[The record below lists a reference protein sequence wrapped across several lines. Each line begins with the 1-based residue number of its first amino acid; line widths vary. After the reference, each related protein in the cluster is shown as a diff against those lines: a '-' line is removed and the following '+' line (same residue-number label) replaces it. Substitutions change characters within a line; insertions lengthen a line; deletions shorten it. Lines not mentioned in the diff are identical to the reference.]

1 MPSFCI
7 FVPQIQHINYIVPGF
22 HKKFFLLF
30 SLILWV
36 IMPPAIAQQGILSG
50 TVQNENNMPME
61 FVSVSLKD
69 TRTGTTTNSNGFF
82 TIQIDPNVEHEIL
95 FSFLGYQS
103 VTKKIILQP
112 GQQKVMEIVLLPI
125 ATNLPDI
132 EIRERQIISGQYT
145 KIDPNLTAIIPGP
158 GNGVE
163 NLVKTMPGVS
173 SATELSSQYSVR
185 GGNYDENL
193 VYVNGIEIYRPFLI
207 RSGQQEGLSFL
218 NSDLV
223 SSISF
228 SAGGFDAQ
236 YGDKMASVLDITY
249 KNPDSFAGSFSISL
263 LEGSLHLEDSKFDNK
278 LRYLV
283 GLRHKSNQYLL
294 GTLDT
299 QGDYKPQ
306 FSDAQA
312 FVAWQF
318 NPRWD
323 LSFLG
328 NFSRNQ
334 YQFIPDVQ
342 TTRFGTVKEVRQ
354 FTVFFQGQEAD
365 QFLTALGALSLNYT
379 PSENQQYQLITSVF
393 QTDETENFDI
403 RGQYLLERVEADFGS
418 SNFGEA
424 TGTPL
429 GVGTFHNHARN
440 YLNAIVWNIE
450 HKAKLVTDN
459 NVFKY
464 GLKFQYEDIFD
475 RLREWSL
482 TDSAGFSIP
491 RNPDPDYLTLKDT
504 LNTRILLQSNRISG
518 YVQNSHE
525 LENKFGRLVL
535 TGGIRA
541 QYWNFNRQWLFS
553 PRATVLF
560 KPVKTPR
567 MVFRIS
573 GGLYQ
578 QPAFYKELRDMNG
591 VINRNNKAQESLQL
605 VLGSEYNMQIWGRP
619 FKYTAEIYYKHFNN
633 LIPYEL
639 DNVRIRYYA
648 NDVAKGYGAGID
660 MKINGEF
667 VPGIESWASLSLMK
681 TEEIIEGATFTNNDG
696 DQVPLGYIPR
706 PSDQR
711 LTFSLFFQDFL
722 PRNPSYKVNL
732 ALVYGSGLPL
742 APPTEQKSRNLT
754 TMPPYRRVD
763 IGFSKQLIGDATQ
776 FSEKNFL
783 NHIESMW
790 VTAEVFN
797 LLEINNTIS
806 YLWIRDVSND
816 LYAVPNFL
824 TSRLINVKLV
834 TRF

>member
-1 MPSFCI
+1 MSGFYKI
-7 FVPQIQHINYIVPGF
+7 F
-22 HKKFFLLF
+22 FFVYALF
-30 SLILWV
+30 SLTVIL
-36 IMPPAIAQQGILSG
+36 PAYAQEGNLSG
-50 TVQNENNMPME
+50 TVKDENNNPME
-61 FVSVSLKD
+61 FVSVSVKG
-69 TRTGTTTNSNGFF
+69 TRKGTTTNSDGFF
-82 TIQIDPNVEHEIL
+82 SLQIQPNIKQEVL

-103 VTKKIILQP
+103 ITREITLQP
-112 GQQKVMEIVLLPI
+112 GQEIITEIILLPI

-145 KIDPNLTAIIPGP
+145 RIDPNLTAVIPGP

-173 SATELSSQYSVR
+173 VATELSSQYSVR

-249 KNPDSFAGSFSISL
+249 KNPDSLAGSFSISL
-263 LEGSLHLEDSKFDNK
+263 LEGSLHIEDSKFNNK
-278 LRYLV
+278 LRYLI

-312 FVAWQF
+312 FVGWQF
-318 NPRWD
+318 NPWWE
-323 LSFLG
+323 LNFLG

-342 TTRFGTVKEVRQ
+342 TTRFGNVSEVRQ

-365 QFLTALGALSLNYT
+365 QFLTTLGALSLNYT
-379 PSENQQYQLITSVF
+379 PAENQQYQIITSLF

-403 RGQYLLERVEADFGS
+403 RGQYLLERVETDRGS
-418 SNFGEA
+418 SEFGQA

-450 HKAKLVTDN
+450 HKAKLASEN
-459 NVFKY
+459 NIFKY
-464 GLKFQYEDIFD
+464 GVKFQYEDIFD

-504 LNTRILLQSNRISG
+504 LNTRILLQSGRVSG
-518 YVQNSHE
+518 YVQNSYE
-525 LENKFGRLVL
+525 LDGKYGRFVL
-535 TGGIRA
+535 TGGIRT
-541 QYWNFNRQWLFS
+541 QYWSFNRQWLFS

-560 KPVKTPR
+560 KPLNFPR
-567 MVFRIS
+567 MVFRLS

-578 QPAFYKELRDMNG
+578 QPAFYKELRDMSG
-591 VINRNNKAQESLQL
+591 VINKNNKAQESLQL

-619 FKYTAEIYYKHFNN
+619 FKYTAEVYYKHFNN

-648 NDVAKGYGAGID
+648 NDVAEGYGAGID

-681 TEEIIEGATFTNNDG
+681 TEEIIKGATFTNRDG
-696 DQVPLGYIPR
+696 EKVPLGYIPR

-742 APPTEQKSRNLT
+742 APPTDQKSRNLT

-763 IGFSKQLIGDATQ
+763 IGFSKQLIGESTR
-776 FSEKNFL
+776 FSGKNIL
-783 NHIESMW
+783 NNIESMW

-806 YLWIRDVSND
+806 YLWITDVSND
-816 LYAVPNFL
+816 MWAVPNFL